1 MPHDATSPALLESGQ
16 TATSNTVCPQVAV
29 SQGGWRT
36 TSVLKLLVNVN
47 MSKLKV
53 TCSAVN
59 KLYRN
64 TVEDTKT
71 IRILSESAHDAF
83 IKTDASMK
91 TLLFITIQRAKSLT

>member
-1 MPHDATSPALLESGQ
+1 MSHIATSPSLLESGK
-16 TATSNTVCPQVAV
+16 TATSKTVGPQVAV

-71 IRILSESAHDAF
+71 IRILS
-83 IKTDASMK
+83 
-91 TLLFITIQRAKSLT
+91 KS

>member
-1 MPHDATSPALLESGQ
+1 MSHIATSPSLLERGK
-16 TATSNTVCPQVAV
+16 TATSKTVGPQVAV

-71 IRILSESAHDAF
+71 IRILS
-83 IKTDASMK
+83 
-91 TLLFITIQRAKSLT
+91 KS

>member
-1 MPHDATSPALLESGQ
+1 MSHIATSPSYLKVE
-16 TATSNTVCPQVAV
+16 TATSKTVCPQVAV

-71 IRILSESAHDAF
+71 IRILS
-83 IKTDASMK
+83 
-91 TLLFITIQRAKSLT
+91 KS

>member
-1 MPHDATSPALLESGQ
+1 M
-16 TATSNTVCPQVAV
+16 CPQVAV

-71 IRILSESAHDAF
+71 IRILS
-83 IKTDASMK
+83 
-91 TLLFITIQRAKSLT
+91 KS

>member
-1 MPHDATSPALLESGQ
+1 MDVSYCHLSFTTGKWKQPVLKLS
-16 TATSNTVCPQVAV
+16 PQVAV

-71 IRILSESAHDAF
+71 IRILS
-83 IKTDASMK
+83 
-91 TLLFITIQRAKSLT
+91 KS

>member
-1 MPHDATSPALLESGQ
+1 MPHDATSA
-16 TATSNTVCPQVAV
+16 ATSKTVCPQVAV

-36 TSVLKLLVNVN
+36 TSVIKLLVNVN

-71 IRILSESAHDAF
+71 IWILSKSAHDAF

-91 TLLFITIQRAKSLT
+91 TLLFITIQLEV